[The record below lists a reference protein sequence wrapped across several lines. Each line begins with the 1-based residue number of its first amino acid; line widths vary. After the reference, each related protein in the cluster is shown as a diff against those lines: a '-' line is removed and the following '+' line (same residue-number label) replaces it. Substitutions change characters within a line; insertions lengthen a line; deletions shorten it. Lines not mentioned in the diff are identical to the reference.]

1 MTVSVCVCLSR
12 VCMFVGPRSYLQKYT
27 SDLYHF
33 FAHVTCGG
41 GLILLWRRRDTL
53 CTSGFMGDVILAHKA
68 RQLNVSA
75 HLMEAQPT
83 CSLGLGYKRRVG
95 IPLRVS
101 GLALTAYFSGAARS
115 GPTRSQWAI
124 PQVWV
129 APDSAC
135 LDTPVS
141 WSWGRG
147 SAATRN
153 CVKHER
159 AGAGAERCRG
169 RRAYLAL
176 IDG

>member
-95 IPLRVS
+95 IPVAGQWTRTHGPTFRAPRGQ
-101 GLALTAYFSGAARS
+101 GLLGRS
-115 GPTRSQWAI
+115 GPSHRFGSPLTL
-124 PQVWV
+124 PVWIRLCRGVGAV
-129 APDSAC
+129 ARRRREIALNTSER
-135 LDTPVS
+135 
-141 WSWGRG
+141 GRG
-147 SAATRN
+147 RSDVVGDAP
-153 CVKHER
+153 
-159 AGAGAERCRG
+159 
-169 RRAYLAL
+169 
-176 IDG
+176 I